1 MRLPRATGNWP
12 RVLTGQYLDVGVL
25 TNYLDR
31 KLSVEIYKAQDL
43 RT

>member
-1 MRLPRATGNWP
+1 
-12 RVLTGQYLDVGVL
+12 VLTGEYLEVGAL

-31 KLSVEIYKAQDL
+31 KLSVEIYSGQDL